1 MLLDPTFF
9 TLFIHDLAIRDNDL
23 TSIVKYTDDTAL
35 QVKLCT
41 NEIDLSREVVNQF
54 LNWTHNN
61 AITRNLKKM

>member
-54 LNWTHNN
+54 FNWTHNN
-61 AITRNLKKM
+61 AITCNL

>member
-23 TSIVKYTDDTAL
+23 TSIVKFTDDTAL

-41 NEIDLSREVVNQF
+41 NEVDLSSEVVNQF
-54 LNWTHNN
+54 FNWTHNN
-61 AITRNLKKM
+61 AITCNLKKM

>member
-41 NEIDLSREVVNQF
+41 NEIDLSREVVSQF
-54 LNWTHNN
+54 SIGH
-61 AITRNLKKM
+61 IIMP

>member
-23 TSIVKYTDDTAL
+23 TSMVKFTDDTAL

-61 AITRNLKKM
+61 AITCNLKKM

>member
-23 TSIVKYTDDTAL
+23 TSMVKFTDDTAL

-54 LNWTHNN
+54 FNWTHNN
-61 AITRNLKKM
+61 AITCNL

>member
-23 TSIVKYTDDTAL
+23 TSMVKFTDDTAL

-54 LNWTHNN
+54 FNWTHNN
-61 AITRNLKKM
+61 AITCNLKKM